1 MDSRTTMVNPLSIKD
16 SGEPLSTLVGTRAF
30 NFQGTDSE
38 GLAFALEGKIRAP
51 EDGSL
56 PIMWFN
62 EDDTRDQVGAMFM
75 NKDTDVGY
83 LRFSRSAKGQQAMRN
98 VARGELQPTILKYS
112 EGSKAGQPVGLSLQP
127 IEMKRKDD
135 DMEISSTEP
144 LATPNPLSAVER
156 TFSLGNA
163 IRAELKGDWSEA
175 GFEREMCQ
183 EAKQHYI
190 GSAKGLV
197 VPSSAVYQR
206 AVMTS
211 TGDIGGGI
219 GSVHLSGSYIDIP
232 REASSVMEA
241 GATMIAAP
249 QGTISIPKLN
259 SDVSASFIAENS
271 AITETDL
278 DIDTITMTPRLCAG
292 TASFTRHVLETADPR
307 VDALVRENLQFRITN
322 AIDEAALT
330 GDGTG
335 ANPTGVENATGIET
349 FTTTGGSTITH
360 AESYEIIG
368 EVASN
373 NIDTAGGVWII
384 NPASAATLASTAK
397 DSGSG
402 LFVYENGQMAGKRV
416 IESAH
421 CPSANAFFGMFRH
434 LYIGMFGGMD
444 LVIDPYSSAR
454 NGVIEIT
461 ASQLTDVA
469 VAHAG
474 AFNKVTL
481 TP

>member
-1 MDSRTTMVNPLSIKD
+1 MTNQNKMIDPSSFKNV
-16 SGEPLSTLVGTRAF
+16 GEPLTTLVGTRAF
-30 NFQGTDSE
+30 TFKGDEAE
-38 GLAFALEGKIRAP
+38 GIAFLLKGKIDNT
-51 EDGSL
+51 EEGTM
-56 PIMWFN
+56 PIIWFN
-62 EDDTRDQVGAMFM
+62 DDESRNQVGAMFITK
-75 NKDTDVGY
+75 NSDIGY

-98 VARGELQPTILKYS
+98 VARGELQPTIIKYS
-112 EGSKAGQPVGLSLQP
+112 EGSKAGQPAALSLQP
-127 IEMKRKDD
+127 IELKRKDD
-135 DMEISSTEP
+135 DMNISSSEP
-144 LATPNPLSAVER
+144 LAVPNPLSIVEPI
-156 TFSLGNA
+156 FSLGNA

-175 GFEREMCQ
+175 GFERELCQ
-183 EAKQHYI
+183 EAKRNYI

-197 VPSSAVYQR
+197 VPSRAVYQR

-211 TGDIGGGI
+211 TGDVSGGI
-219 GSVHLSGSYIDIP
+219 GSVHLGGSYIDIP

-241 GATMIAAP
+241 GATMIDAP
-249 QGTISIPKLN
+249 SGTISIPKLN
-259 SDVSASFIAENS
+259 SDVSAAFIAENS
-271 AITETDL
+271 AITESDL

-292 TASFTRHVLETADPR
+292 TASFTRHVLETSDPR
-307 VDALVRENLQFRITN
+307 VDSLVRENLQFRITN
-322 AIDEAALT
+322 AIDNAALT

-335 ANPTGVENATGIET
+335 ANPTGVSNASGIET
-349 FTTTGGSTITH
+349 FATTGSSTMTH
-360 AESYEIIG
+360 AESYEIVG

-402 LFVYENGQMAGKRV
+402 LFVYENGQIAGKRV

-421 CPSANAFFGMFRH
+421 CPTANAFFGVFRH

-444 LVIDPYSSAR
+444 MVIDPYSSAR

-461 ASQLTDVA
+461 VSQLTDVA

-481 TP
+481 TA

>member
-1 MDSRTTMVNPLSIKD
+1 MNSHNKMIDPRSFGK
-16 SGEPLSTLVGTRAF
+16 SGEPLTTLVGTRAF
-30 NFQGTDSE
+30 TFQGTDTE
-38 GLAFALEGKIRAP
+38 GLAFALKGKIDST
-51 EDGSL
+51 EEGTM
-56 PIMWFN
+56 PIIWFN
-62 EDDTRDQVGAMFM
+62 DDDSRDQVGAMFIT
-75 NKDTDVGY
+75 KDSDVGY

-98 VARGELQPTILKYS
+98 VARGELQPTIMKYS
-112 EGSKAGQPVGLSLQP
+112 EGSKAGQPVALSLQP
-127 IEMKRKDD
+127 IELKRKDD
-135 DMEISSTEP
+135 DMDISSSEP
-144 LATPNPLSAVER
+144 LAVPNPLSTVEPN
-156 TFSLGNA
+156 FSLGNA

-183 EAKQHYI
+183 EAKRQYI

-197 VPSSAVYQR
+197 VPSQAVYQR

-211 TGDIGGGI
+211 TGDVSGGI
-219 GSVHLSGSYIDIP
+219 GSVHLGGRYIDIP

-241 GATMIAAP
+241 GATMIDAP
-249 QGTISIPKLN
+249 SGTISIPKLN
-259 SDVSASFIAENS
+259 SDVSAAFIAENS
-271 AITETDL
+271 AITESDL

-292 TASFTRHVLETADPR
+292 TASFTRHVLETSDPR

-322 AIDEAALT
+322 AIDNAALT

-335 ANPTGVENATGIET
+335 ANPTGVSNATGIET
-349 FTTTGGSTITH
+349 FTTTGSSTMTH
-360 AESYEIIG
+360 AESYEIVG

-402 LFVYENGQMAGKRV
+402 LFVYENGQIAGKRV

-421 CPSANAFFGMFRH
+421 CPSGNAFFGVFRH

-461 ASQLTDVA
+461 VSQLTDVA

-481 TP
+481 TA